1 MSSDLESK
9 LPDADMQAAPRALL
23 RAARRAR
30 EIALRTNTPIV
41 IVRDG
46 VLVEEYVT
54 DSELED
60 AD

>member
-60 AD
+60 AE